1 MEIISRLCLTG
12 KINIFMKYLTTIPD
26 FKYEIIDLDAK
37 ESIHQYLSIN
47 IIEAYNT
54 CSKLVF

>member
-1 MEIISRLCLTG
+1 
-12 KINIFMKYLTTIPD
+12 MKYLTTIPD

>member
-1 MEIISRLCLTG
+1 MEIISRHCLTG
-12 KINIFMKYLTTIPD
+12 KINIMKYLKTIPD
-26 FKYEIIDLDAK
+26 FKYEIFDLDAK

>member
-12 KINIFMKYLTTIPD
+12 KINIFMKYLTIPD